1 MRDLKWKPANAYIIW
16 DEIASIIL
24 VFTPK
29 KCRKNKFG
37 VLQKNRVDIYLIK
50 GPGKKIKHK
59 TGAEN

>member
-1 MRDLKWKPANAYIIW
+1 MRWECKYHVA
-16 DEIASIIL
+16 
-24 VFTPK
+24 FTPN